1 LNEFQNLREFQ
12 NLIEFFLKEFQNLNK
27 NYKSKPFKNV
37 VKRKNDKTK
46 LKKKKRKEME
56 KETKKDTSR
65 LALLGRP
72 TSVQGC
78 AAHP

>member
-1 LNEFQNLREFQ
+1 
-12 NLIEFFLKEFQNLNK
+12 LKEFQNLNK

-46 LKKKKRKEME
+46 LKNKKRKEME

-65 LALLGRP
+65 LVLLGRP

>member
-1 LNEFQNLREFQ
+1 
-12 NLIEFFLKEFQNLNK
+12 LKEFQNLNK
-27 NYKSKPFKNV
+27 NYKSKPFKKF
-37 VKRKNDKTK
+37 VKRKKKDKSK
-46 LKKKKRKEME
+46 LKKKKRKEMK

-72 TSVQGC
+72 TRVQGC

>member
-1 LNEFQNLREFQ
+1 
-12 NLIEFFLKEFQNLNK
+12 LKEFQNLK
-27 NYKSKPFKNV
+27 QKYKSKPFKNV

-65 LALLGRP
+65 LTLLGRP
-72 TSVQGC
+72 TRVQGC

>member
-1 LNEFQNLREFQ
+1 
-12 NLIEFFLKEFQNLNK
+12 LKEFQNLNK

-46 LKKKKRKEME
+46 LKKKTRKEME

-65 LALLGRP
+65 LALLDRP
-72 TSVQGC
+72 TRVQGC
-78 AAHP
+78 VAHP

>member
-1 LNEFQNLREFQ
+1 
-12 NLIEFFLKEFQNLNK
+12 LKEFQNLNK

-56 KETKKDTSR
+56 KDTSR
-65 LALLGRP
+65 LALLDRP
-72 TSVQGC
+72 TRVQGC
-78 AAHP
+78 VAHP